1 MAIHGNSYSKIGID
15 AGGTAVTPETRTFTP
30 DPSREK
36 ACVEFFSKYAPKV
49 RDIQLLHITK
59 WSIKTMLIF
68 FNCEINFGIQ
78 LTMESE
84 QEQNML
90 NEENSYST
98 AVHNFTETVTL
109 LNLLHS
115 FQALGPISYTKTC
128 LYAMTYDRDFVI
140 DSLACKGLPQI
151 IVCCGAGHAFKYE
164 FVEDFYRKSIGII

>member
-1 MAIHGNSYSKIGID
+1 MVYQNNVK
-15 AGGTAVTPETRTFTP
+15 F
-30 DPSREK
+30 
-36 ACVEFFSKYAPKV
+36 
-49 RDIQLLHITK
+49 L
-59 WSIKTMLIF
+59 
-68 FNCEINFGIQ
+68 NCEINFGIQ

-84 QEQNML
+84 QEQNIL

-98 AVHNFTETVTL
+98 AMRKFAETVTL